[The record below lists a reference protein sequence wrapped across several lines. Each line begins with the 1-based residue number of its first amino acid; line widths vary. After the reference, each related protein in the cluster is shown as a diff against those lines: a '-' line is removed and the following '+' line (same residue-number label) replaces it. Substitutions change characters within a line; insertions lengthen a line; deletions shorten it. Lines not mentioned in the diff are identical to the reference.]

1 MSRAMRSGMRESG
14 PNCRPAGAA
23 VAASLFG
30 LLILTIPTLTATATE
45 PATSSEWSWPPSE
58 TIALQVND
66 NLSRHFEA
74 DAIRAYIDATDDAH
88 RQAAEFLL
96 AWMPPSDLGS
106 LSAELFV
113 RNVDLAV
120 EAWRTAP
127 WSNEIDPYTFHTYVL
142 PHRVS
147 QEPVEDWRGRLRELG
162 LPRVEGLSMSEAA
175 LAIGRMTRE
184 WATYR
189 ASSRRDQGPVT
200 TMERGLGRCEEDMIL
215 TICALRSVGI
225 PARSCSTPWWT
236 TVDSN
241 HAWVEVYVGR
251 EEGWHYMESC
261 DASVCLDRTWFT
273 ERAKRTGIV
282 LSVGYGEAPVPDEL
296 AATVHSVDEGA
307 VILNSTDVYTTA
319 GTLVV
324 ADPRGDTQSSG
335 TVSPAGAGDGA
346 DVTEHSLEA
355 PGDSDEPRAHIHIY
369 NYGGPTPLVSRDF
382 GDGVRLGPGDY
393 IVTTE
398 IDGEPWAA
406 HATVVGGETTTVAL
420 APGLDLFDSPI
431 WMRYPL
437 QPESEPSDCHIDRED
452 ASWLAH
458 QNEVTRRDLE
468 RCRKSMLT
476 SDWVVLVANRP
487 DARALTDALIDC
499 GPVAGEWSAAVA
511 ALPSERRDLALDVI
525 GELDVKDF
533 YEFDSAALPTVLDSI
548 EATRGRAPELPD
560 SLWTMFVLSPRLYFQ
575 RGSMEW
581 WLDLPV
587 VTDARTGLPKMIAA
601 THEAFRE
608 HIAEVDRTRF
618 GHVATPEETWR
629 TGLADI
635 AAAKACLVGLLRR
648 QGIPAKAELGVDY
661 IDAWDGEGWVR
672 LEPFP
677 ASDVEAETAE
687 TADAEAYVVVSYYN
701 EGVPIEN
708 IQTWIHSRLNRFR
721 DGRFATWYLGQL
733 SEGDGRVEWMLPAD
747 EYWLFGGLRNPRGE
761 PRFVTRRFEVSPGE
775 SLAFDLDIGIPL
787 QEWDPAD
794 LVQGEWDSGAEVTTT
809 RGTEERPLLE
819 VIGDGRR
826 LVVLTITG
834 HEASVGHLA
843 ALGSVDWETSGLN
856 LSVIQLAGLP
866 DHPADEG
873 ALTIT
878 ADDAREHFGI
888 SNPVGQLPLTILMD
902 EDGETRLWLRGMR
915 RDMAEQISRTL
926 RE

>member
-1 MSRAMRSGMRESG
+1 MSLTLRNRGREQGRSR
-14 PNCRPAGAA
+14 RPTSSS
-23 VAASLFG
+23 VAAAIVS
-30 LLILTIPTLTATATE
+30 LLILAITTLTAAATE
-45 PATSSEWSWPPSE
+45 STISSEWSWPPSE
-58 TIALQVND
+58 TVALQVEE
-66 NLSRHFEA
+66 NLSHHFEG
-74 DAIRAYIDATDDAH
+74 DAIRTYVDAADDVH
-88 RQAAEFLL
+88 REAAEFLL
-96 AWMPPSDLGS
+96 AWMPSSDLGS

-113 RNVDLAV
+113 RNIELAV
-120 EAWRTAP
+120 EAWQTAP
-127 WSNEIDPYTFHTYVL
+127 WGTEIDPYTFHTYVL

-162 LPRVEGLSMSEAA
+162 LPRVEGLTMSEAA
-175 LAIGRMTRE
+175 LAVGRMTRE

-241 HAWVEVYVGR
+241 HAWVEVYVGS

-282 LSVGYGEAPVPDEL
+282 LSVGYGEAPVPEEL
-296 AATVHSVDEGA
+296 AATVHSMDEGV

-319 GTLVV
+319 GTLIIT
-324 ADPRGDTQSSG
+324 DPRGDAQPTES
-335 TVSPAGAGDGA
+335 VDGSDA
-346 DVTEHSLEA
+346 TEHSLET

-382 GDGVRLGPGDY
+382 GEGVRLGPGDY

-398 IDGEPWAA
+398 IDGEPWSA
-406 HATVVGGETTTVAL
+406 HATVIGGETTTTTL
-420 APGLDLFDSPI
+420 APGLDLFDSPV
-431 WMRYPL
+431 WMRYPPH
-437 QPESEPSDCHIDRED
+437 PESEPRNCDIDRED

-458 QNEVTRRDLE
+458 QNEVARRDLE

-476 SDWVVLVANRP
+476 SDWVVLVADRP

-499 GPVAGEWSAAVA
+499 GPVAGEWSEAVV
-511 ALPSERRDLALDVI
+511 ALRRERQELALDVI
-525 GELDVKDF
+525 GQMDVKDF
-533 YEFDSAALPTVLDSI
+533 YEFDSAMLPPVLDSI
-548 EATRGRAPELPD
+548 KATRGRTPD
-560 SLWTMFVLSPRLYFQ
+560 FPDTLWTMFVISPRLYFQ

-581 WLDLPV
+581 WLELPI
-587 VTDARTGLPKMIAA
+587 VTDGGASLPDMIAA
-601 THEAFRE
+601 THDAFRE
-608 HIAEVDRTRF
+608 HVTEVDRTRF

-629 TGLADI
+629 TGLANVP
-635 AAAKACLVGLLRR
+635 AAKACLVGLLRR

-661 IDAWDGEGWVR
+661 IDAWNGDGWTR

-677 ASDVEAETAE
+677 ADDVEDETVE
-687 TADAEAYVVVSYYN
+687 TADDEAYVVVSYYD

-708 IQTWIHSRLNRFR
+708 IQTWIHTRLNRFR

-761 PRFVTRRFEVSPGE
+761 PRFVTKRFEVSPGE
-775 SLAFDLDIGIPL
+775 SLTFDLDIGIPL
-787 QEWDPAD
+787 EEWDAAD
-794 LVQGEWDSGAEVTTT
+794 LIQGEWDPGATITAS
-809 RGTEERPLLE
+809 RGSAERPFLD

-843 ALGSVDWETSGLN
+843 ALDSVDWETSGLTPTI
-856 LSVIQLAGLP
+856 VQLAGLP

-915 RDMAEQISRTL
+915 RDMADQIARTL
-926 RE
+926 RG